1 MSEPRQIH
9 MKLEREDTP
18 THSIYKRWKYEIFVR
33 HWKKYTSKVLIL
45 FLVCFAITWAIV
57 GLENWWQGFFGIF
70 ILIFYVLKYVGIA
83 FWFITSRAFLAYLF
97 APLIYFIIKYFI
109 HVDKVAFRELGS
121 KYTYSFKVTT
131 LSDGYLLHEDRLGGL
146 LKKPVYLDKVTVQY
160 FKENGSER
168 VFKEK
173 GKKDKS
179 FLELDIVPLSW
190 KGDELYITDEQSGKR
205 FLNNK
210 ILVTEHIRDYY
221 ALVVKGFNPS
231 DREAEKGII
240 YDKILETSELKRQI
254 IQLKRE
260 NKEMDIEHLD
270 KVAEY
275 LIPSP
280 SDEFLRFKGLLREG
294 TKDYDPSSKR
304 IEQKTAMLELLMKG
318 KGEEILTDEEVIRL
332 VAADEID

>member
-1 MSEPRQIH
+1 MSDTKQMHI
-9 MKLEREDTP
+9 KLEREDTP

-33 HWKKYTSKVLIL
+33 HWKKYTSKIL
-45 FLVCFAITWAIV
+45 LAFVACFFITWAIV
-57 GLENWWQGFFGIF
+57 GMENWWQSFFGIF
-70 ILIFYVLKYVGIA
+70 ILAFYIVKYIGVA

-97 APLIYFIIKYFI
+97 APLIYLIIKYFI

-131 LSDGYLLHEDRLGGL
+131 LADGYLLHEDKFLGL
-146 LKKPVYLDKVTVQY
+146 LKKPVYLDTVTVQY
-160 FKENGSER
+160 FKANGSER

-173 GKKDKS
+173 GKKDKN

-190 KGDELYITDEQSGKR
+190 KGDELYITDEQTGKR

-210 ILVTEHIRDYY
+210 ILVTEPIRDYY

-240 YDKILETSELKRQI
+240 YDRILGTADLKLQVLQLRR
-254 IQLKRE
+254 QLKEIDLDR
-260 NKEMDIEHLD
+260 IEIIAP
-270 KVAEY
+270 V

-280 SDEFLRFKGLLREG
+280 GDEVFRFAGVLDKTTKPFDKVAKGIEFRTSLLEALMQ
-294 TKDYDPSSKR
+294 SK
-304 IEQKTAMLELLMKG
+304 ES
-318 KGEEILTDEEVIRL
+318 LTDEELITNS
-332 VAADEID
+332 VAIEELD